1 MVLLGIDPGLASTG
15 WGVVRREG
23 ARYASLGHGCLR
35 TAAGDELGLRL
46 LTIHDKVRELIREH
60 RPDVLVMEHLYQL
73 RDGSVGLSVGQA
85 VGVVRLAA
93 VQVGLEV
100 VEYSPTHVKLTLVGN
115 GQADKHQIE
124 YMVQRLLNLP
134 APPRPDHAADALALC
149 ITHVHSGL
157 SRAAAGGRAAAQGQ
171 TSAGAGDRI
180 AQALAADEARRRQ
193 HQRETAEEPT

>member
-23 ARYASLGHGCLR
+23 ARYASLGYGCLR
-35 TAAGDELGLRL
+35 TPAGEELGLRL
-46 LTIHDKVRELIREH
+46 LTIHNTVTALIREH
-60 RPDVLVMEHLYQL
+60 RPEVLVMEHLYQL

-93 VQVGLEV
+93 VQVGLPIA
-100 VEYSPTHVKLTLVGN
+100 EYSPTHVKLTLVGN
-115 GQADKHQIE
+115 GQADKHQVE

-134 APPRPDHAADALALC
+134 QPPRPDHAADALALC

-157 SRAAAGGRAAAQGQ
+157 SRAAAPGQ
-171 TSAGAGDRI
+171 TSAGAGAGDRI
-180 AQALAADEARRRQ
+180 AAALAADEARRRE
-193 HQRETAEEPT
+193 HLKETAEEPS